1 MSESRN
7 ILQLPDLDPRNFDPD
22 NDFLL
27 VQRHRNDN
35 DPTDKK
41 LYKVAF
47 NDLMS
52 ISDLSFTKARTFWRT
67 DNLSEPYELIYSAT
81 ESVNMQKRLPAAT
94 VVELGLDETFYY
106 FDCQIAKIGSADIHP
121 VPEAAK
127 YILLTMQH
135 DNLEILDVGVY
146 GRNGYRKLEA
156 DRGNYVFEN
165 MQFPRSKVIP
175 FTTDL
180 ASKIPS
186 TPDHNMMSPPNH
198 VSFRCPI
205 GTEQNQKIYINA
217 FAE

>member
-7 ILQLPDLDPRNFDPD
+7 IIQLPDLDPRSFDPVG
-22 NDFLL
+22 DFLL
-27 VQRHRNDN
+27 VQRYRNDN

-52 ISDLSFTKARTFWRT
+52 VASLSFTKARTFWT
-67 DNLSEPYELIYSAT
+67 ALNEPYELIYSAT
-81 ESVNMQKRLPAAT
+81 ESVNMQKRLPATT
-94 VVELGLDETFYY
+94 VKELGLDETFYY
-106 FDCQIAKIGSADIHP
+106 FDCKIAKIGSADTHP
-121 VPEAAK
+121 LPETAK

-205 GTEQNQKIYINA
+205 GTEKNQKIYINA
-217 FAE
+217 YAE